1 METAMDH
8 TLWDMLATY
17 VGEHGLAGFIGAGG
31 HQVLYWGNRL
41 RSSGNL
47 RLRVLIFSVL
57 YAVTGSGVG
66 HFVGTDGGSALLA
79 LGAGFGWPAFIQS
92 INAAKQIGQ
101 RFFGNGS
108 GEAAADAAGAGGN

>member
-1 METAMDH
+1 MELTF
-8 TLWDMLATY
+8 WDMLAVY

-41 RSSGNL
+41 RSSGDL
-47 RLRVLIFSVL
+47 RLRVIIFSLL
-57 YAVTGSGVG
+57 YALTGSGVG
-66 HFVGTDGGSALLA
+66 HFVGSDGGSALLA

-101 RFFGNGS
+101 RFFG
-108 GEAAADAAGAGGN
+108 GEGGNAGADAAGAGGS

>member
-1 METAMDH
+1 MEQTF
-8 TLWDMLATY
+8 WEMLAVY

-41 RSSGNL
+41 RSASNL
-47 RLRVLIFSVL
+47 RLRVLVFSLL

-66 HFVGTDGGSALLA
+66 HFVGSDGGSTLLA

-101 RFFGNGS
+101 RFMGGEGGNAG
-108 GEAAADAAGAGGN
+108 ADPAGAGGA

>member
-1 METAMDH
+1 METAVDQ
-8 TLWDMLATY
+8 TLWDLLATY
-17 VGEHGLAGFIGAGG
+17 VGQHGLAGFIGAGG

-41 RSSGNL
+41 RGSGKL
-47 RLRVLIFSVL
+47 RLRVLIFSLL

-101 RFFGNGS
+101 RFFG
-108 GEAAADAAGAGGN
+108 GEGGDAAADAAGTGGS